1 MSILVCGGAGY
12 IGSHTVHQL
21 VEKGED
27 VVIVDNLQTGHMGA
41 VNPKAKF
48 YKGDIREAEVL
59 DRIFTENKIDAV
71 VHFAANSLV
80 GESMTNPLKYFN
92 NNVYGMQVLL
102 EAMVRHGIDKIVF
115 SSTAA
120 TYGEPERIPI
130 MEDDRTEPTNP
141 YGQSKLIME
150 KMMKWVS
157 LANGISYVSLRY
169 FNAAGAIEDGSIG
182 EDHSPETHLIP
193 LILQVPLGK
202 RDHITVF
209 GEDYPTPDG
218 TCLRDYIHVLDLA
231 DAHVL
236 AIDYLRRGGESNIF
250 NLGNGQGFSVKEMIE
265 AAREATGLDIKVEIG
280 ERRAGDPAQ
289 LIASS
294 EKARKVLGWQ
304 PKFTD
309 VKAVIGTAW
318 KWHQQHPEGYQD

>member
-1 MSILVCGGAGY
+1 
-12 IGSHTVHQL
+12 
-21 VEKGED
+21 
-27 VVIVDNLQTGHMGA
+27 
-41 VNPKAKF
+41 
-48 YKGDIREAEVL
+48 
-59 DRIFTENKIDAV
+59 
-71 VHFAANSLV
+71 
-80 GESMTNPLKYFN
+80 
-92 NNVYGMQVLL
+92 MQVLL
-102 EAMVRHGIDKIVF
+102 EAMVRHGVDKIVF

-157 LANGISYVSLRY
+157 LANGIRYVSLRY

-182 EDHSPETHLIP
+182 EDHNPETHLIP

-202 RDHITVF
+202 REHITIF
-209 GEDYPTPDG
+209 GDDYPTPDG

-236 AIDYLRRGGESNIF
+236 AVDYLRKGGESNIF

-265 AAREATGLDIKVEIG
+265 AAEEATGHDIKVEIG
-280 ERRAGDPAQ
+280 QRRAGDPAQ

-294 EKARKVLGWQ
+294 EKARSVLGWK
-304 PKFTD
+304 PRFTD
-309 VKAVIGTAW
+309 VRAVIGTAW
-318 KWHQQHPEGYQD
+318 KWHQQHPEGYSK

>member
-102 EAMVRHGIDKIVF
+102 EAIVRNGIDKIVF

-157 LANGISYVSLRY
+157 LANGIRYVSLRY

-318 KWHQQHPEGYQD
+318 KWHQQHPEGYRD

>member
-1 MSILVCGGAGY
+1 MAILVCGGAGY
-12 IGSHTVHQL
+12 IGSHTVYQL
-21 VEKGED
+21 VEKGES
-27 VVIVDNLQTGHMGA
+27 VVIVDNLQTGHLDA

-48 YKGDIREAEVL
+48 YEGDIREAAVL
-59 DRIFTENKIDAV
+59 DKIFTENKIDAV

-80 GESMTNPLKYFN
+80 GESMNNPLKYFN

-102 EAMVRHGIDKIVF
+102 EAMVRHGVDKIVF

-157 LANGISYVSLRY
+157 LANGIRYVSLRY

-182 EDHSPETHLIP
+182 EDHNPETHLIP

-202 RDHITVF
+202 REHITIF
-209 GEDYPTPDG
+209 GDDYPTPDG

-236 AIDYLRRGGESNIF
+236 AVDYLRKGGESNIF

-265 AAREATGLDIKVEIG
+265 AAEEATGHDIKVEIG
-280 ERRAGDPAQ
+280 QRRAGDPAQ

-294 EKARKVLGWQ
+294 EKARSVLGWK
-304 PKFTD
+304 PRFTD
-309 VKAVIGTAW
+309 VRAVIGTAW
-318 KWHQQHPEGYQD
+318 KWHQQHPEGYSK